1 MFSLT
6 GDLRDFI
13 VLITILLFYSCLQ
26 FLILVPAIS
35 QEVLQTEVI
44 FWRRLWKFPCG
55 TKYEKGARPSE

>member
-1 MFSLT
+1 MKMFSLT

-44 FWRRLWKFPCG
+44 FWRRL
-55 TKYEKGARPSE
+55 